1 MLVLSAIAGLVLLG
15 IALDV
20 FNFEGAL
27 DGILPDSFDDFS
39 SDDDPHSAESEPDTI
54 TGSDTDDVIRSTS
67 SDEEI
72 FAGAG
77 EDTIDADAGFD
88 LVMGGGGSDVIDGG
102 NGDDTLLGEEGSDLI
117 LGRAGNDFLEGGA
130 GADTMRGGLGDDLIL
145 GVRDSAYD
153 LFFDR
158 QDIFDPDTLVG
169 GEGTDTI
176 IAGSGDLIRGGEGD
190 DVLTLGSWID
200 PNNPVRVD
208 EYEAGSDALVVL
220 IPEDY
225 SGAGTITIDHYD
237 GVRHSGTVY
246 LDGTRVAEVEGGGDQ
261 NALRAH
267 QITVVRTGYF
277 N

>member
-15 IALDV
+15 IAFDV

-27 DGILPDSFDDFS
+27 DGILPDSFDDFT
-39 SDDDPHSAESEPDTI
+39 SDGNSDSAESAPDTI
-54 TGSDTDDVIRSTS
+54 TGSESDDVIRSTS

-88 LVMGGGGSDVIDGG
+88 LVMGGAGSDVIDGG
-102 NGDDTLLGEEGSDLI
+102 NGDDTLLGEAGDDLI

-130 GADTMRGGLGDDLIL
+130 GADTLRGGIGDDLIL

-169 GEGTDTI
+169 GEGNDTI
-176 IAGSGDLIRGGEGD
+176 IAGTGDLIRGGDGS

-200 PNNPVRVD
+200 PNTPVQVD
-208 EYEAGSDALVVL
+208 EYEAGSDALVILV
-220 IPEDY
+220 PDDY
-225 SGAGTITIDHYD
+225 AGAGNITVDHYD

-246 LDGTRVAEVEGGGDQ
+246 LDGARVAEVEGGGAQ
-261 NALRAH
+261 NALRAS
-267 QITVVRTGYF
+267 QITVVRSGYF